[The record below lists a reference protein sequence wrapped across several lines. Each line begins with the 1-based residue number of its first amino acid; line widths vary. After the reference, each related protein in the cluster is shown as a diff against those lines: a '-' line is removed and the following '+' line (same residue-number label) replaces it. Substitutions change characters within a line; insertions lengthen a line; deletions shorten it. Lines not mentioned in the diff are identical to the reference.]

1 MFKRILFGLAA
12 GLIAS
17 IVSLILAYLVGIV
30 VTLYS
35 VGEFAAT
42 ALAALT
48 VLPIMLLVV
57 VMPLGLVIAAG
68 TGVVLGVVSHL
79 RKSPVGALVGALVAL
94 VLAEISLSV
103 FAPRIFGTVNTDFT
117 DIIGN
122 PLVSG
127 SYGAVLGGLTGFI
140 FRRFAKRN
148 SR

>member
-79 RKSPVGALVGALVAL
+79 RQRPVGALVAL
-94 VLAEISLSV
+94 VLAEIFLSV
-103 FAPRIFGTVNTDFT
+103 FAPRIFGTVNNDFT

>member
-94 VLAEISLSV
+94 VLAEIFLSV
-103 FAPRIFGTVNTDFT
+103 FAPRIFGTVNNDFT